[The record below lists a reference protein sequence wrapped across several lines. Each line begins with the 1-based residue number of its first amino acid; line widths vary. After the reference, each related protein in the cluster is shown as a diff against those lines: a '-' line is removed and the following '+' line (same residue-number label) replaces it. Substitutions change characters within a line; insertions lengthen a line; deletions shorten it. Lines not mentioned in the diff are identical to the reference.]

1 MTTPN
6 EAPAPTRSSGV
17 APVKKEFLLP
27 IPHAAPA
34 PAPVPVPV
42 AEPAND
48 AEPENDRKRPADDA
62 SEPRAKAMRSKKDK
76 KKFTG
81 QNKDRPRGHVV
92 EAVQICSF
100 VAIGEECTRPNCRF
114 EHDPHVFLAAR
125 DPDLDGPCPSYEASG
140 KCPLGIR
147 CRFHKKHTAEDGY
160 TQLTDAARMAAAKPV
175 LNVLTRD
182 RQQDL
187 RKKQFKFTRTK
198 EYLKFLGEEGKARA
212 AAAEAARVAKEAAA
226 AAAAASAAEAE
237 AEAEVGSDAEMA
249 DSNPAPLPVEKPA
262 PLPVEKPQPTDNVVA
277 TLKLTRREKTRI
289 DFRGK
294 TYLAPLT
301 TVGNLP
307 FRRLCKGYGVDIT
320 CGEMAHT
327 HSLTAGAF
335 SEWAL
340 LKRHPCEDL
349 FGVQLAGGKP
359 GMVLE
364 ACEIINADCTVDFV
378 DFNMGCPIDSVYGN
392 GCGSALLDRTGRL
405 RDILRGMDQVM
416 DCPITAKIRTGV
428 EKHKNVAHNLIP
440 QFREW
445 GVALTT
451 LHGRSRQQR
460 YKALADWDYIN
471 QCASAELKGGMP
483 VFGNGDILSHEE
495 YYSKLATYNN
505 VDGIMIGRGALMKP
519 WIFQE
524 IKERRV
530 WDISSS
536 ERLDMLR
543 QFTSYGLEHWGSDTQ
558 GVNNTRRFL
567 LELLSFTH
575 RYIPVGL
582 LEVLPQKM
590 NERPP
595 RFVGRN
601 DLETLMASDN
611 CNDWIK
617 ISEMLLGPAPAEF
630 KFLPKHKAN
639 SYEDPVRAEAL
650 AAYAPTS
657 SLAPSVAQLATETA

>member
-1 MTTPN
+1 MTTSN

-27 IPHAAPA
+27 IPHAAPPPTPA
-34 PAPVPVPV
+34 PAPVPVTEPV
-42 AEPAND
+42 ADELPN
-48 AEPENDRKRPADDA
+48 NDRKRPADDA
-62 SEPRAKAMRSKKDK
+62 SEPRAKAMRNKKDK

-114 EHDPHVFLAAR
+114 EHDPQVFLAAR

-175 LNVLTRD
+175 MNLLTRD

-198 EYLKFLGEEGKARA
+198 EYLKFLGEEGKTRA

-226 AAAAASAAEAE
+226 AAAAAAEAAAEA
-237 AEAEVGSDAEMA
+237 GSDSEMA
-249 DSNPAPLPVEKPA
+249 DAKSTPLPVEKLA
-262 PLPVEKPQPTDNVVA
+262 PVPVAAKPEPTDSVVA

-359 GMVLE
+359 GMVLD

-416 DCPITAKIRTGV
+416 DCPVTAKIRTGV

-471 QCASAELKGGMP
+471 ECASAELKGDMP
-483 VFGNGDILSHEE
+483 VFGNGDVLSHEE

-505 VDGIMIGRGALMKP
+505 VDGIM
-519 WIFQE
+519 
-524 IKERRV
+524 
-530 WDISSS
+530 
-536 ERLDMLR
+536 
-543 QFTSYGLEHWGSDTQ
+543 
-558 GVNNTRRFL
+558 
-567 LELLSFTH
+567 
-575 RYIPVGL
+575 
-582 LEVLPQKM
+582 
-590 NERPP
+590 
-595 RFVGRN
+595 
-601 DLETLMASDN
+601 MARS
-611 CNDWIK
+611 W
-617 ISEMLLGPAPAEF
+617 EMLLGPAPAEF

-639 SYEDPVRAEAL
+639 SYEDPG
-650 AAYAPTS
+650 AY
-657 SLAPSVAQLATETA
+657 